1 MDVVLGV
8 AVTGPIA
15 RLALVG
21 TGAEATAVIDQSVVD
36 LANDPIEQ
44 LRETVVGTNRLLAG
58 ENHRL
63 VGTRVC
69 WTDHPQADQL
79 RRALEDS
86 GVHNVAVL
94 SESQAVKAL
103 MRAAGRPGSALL
115 FDDATAT
122 LSLVDSAEADDDAPP
137 TLLAQGSV
145 TADATAALDTMMA
158 RIGEAPDAPQDVLLV
173 GASGDLDR
181 VAEQLRES
189 STMRVQIPEDP
200 TFALA
205 RGAAMAAAALGPDAT
220 AMAPALG
227 LTGDETAMAPA
238 AGLDPD
244 ATTIVPAE
252 AQAADAQLAYSLA
265 AEDEADLPPGDLD
278 EFDDYYDSEAETGP
292 LKLSRRSLLV
302 GNAVIAFAVIGV
314 ASLAVA
320 VAVAVRPTASAEP
333 VIGHQ
338 NAAPGKFMPLL
349 PTQQQAP
356 VPPPSIDAPN
366 AGYQGGTIPAP
377 AAPPAPVAPIT
388 PGAPGVPGAPGFVP
402 NPNPL
407 VPIPVPIIVPYPGWR
422 PQPPPYWPPYYPTTP
437 TWTTPTTPTTPT
449 TTTTIPTTTTT
460 IPTTTSTPTTSSTPT
475 TTQTTPT
482 TETTQT
488 TTPHTSSSTPTTT
501 VAPTTTQYTPLT
513 PTTTVAPTTVPTT
526 AAPTTVAPTTKAPTQ
541 PTVAPTQPTIT
552 APHTQA
558 TVPKPVVPQQ
568 PHSHSG
574 F

>member
-21 TGAEATAVIDQSVVD
+21 TGAEATGVIDQSVVD
-36 LANDPIEQ
+36 LANNPIEQ
-44 LRETVVGTNRLLAG
+44 LLETVVGTNRLLAG
-58 ENHRL
+58 EHHRL

-115 FDDATAT
+115 FDEATAT
-122 LSLVDSAEADDDAPP
+122 LSLVDSAETDDDAPP
-137 TLLAQGSV
+137 TMLASAPV
-145 TADATAALDTMMA
+145 TGDETAALDTMMA
-158 RIGEAPDAPQDVLLV
+158 RLGETPDAPRDVLLV

-181 VAEQLRES
+181 VAEQLRET
-189 STMRVQIPEDP
+189 STMRVQIPDDP

-205 RGAAMAAAALGPDAT
+205 RGAAMAAAPLAPDAT
-220 AMAPALG
+220 AMAPAVG

-238 AGLDPD
+238 AGPDPD
-244 ATTIVPAE
+244 ATTIVPAD

-265 AEDEADLPPGDLD
+265 EDGGELPPVDLD

-292 LKLSRRSLLV
+292 LKLSRQSLLV
-302 GNAVIAFAVIGV
+302 GNAVIAFAVIGL

-333 VIGHQ
+333 VVGHQ

-356 VPPPSIDAPN
+356 VPPPPLEAPN

-377 AAPPAPVAPIT
+377 AAPPALGPAPGGSAPIV
-388 PGAPGVPGAPGFVP
+388 PGTPGVPGAPGFVP
-402 NPNPL
+402 NPNPGL
-407 VPIPVPIIVPYPGWR
+407 PIPIPIIVPFPGWQ
-422 PQPPPYWPPYYPTTP
+422 PHPPPYWPPYPTT
-437 TWTTPTTPTTPT
+437 TTTTSTTTTTTTPT
-449 TTTTIPTTTTT
+449 TTTTTPTTTTPT
-460 IPTTTSTPTTSSTPT
+460 TTTPTTTTPTTTSTQP
-475 TTQTTPT
+475 
-482 TETTQT
+482 

-501 VAPTTTQYTPLT
+501 VAPTTTQYTPLN

-526 AAPTTVAPTTKAPTQ
+526 VAPTTVAPTTKAPTQ
-541 PTVAPTQPTIT
+541 QAVTPPPTL
-552 APHTQA
+552 TQA
-558 TVPKPVVPQQ
+558 PVVPKPVTPQQ
-568 PHSHSG
+568 PHSRSG